1 MSTRK
6 LPYASVMAAGRAAIA
21 ATFLF
26 GLTSAASAQ
35 STALSRKAPEMDEI
49 LSIAQRDGK
58 VRVIVQFDSPMQA
71 SAITA
76 DPATLATVKASVAA
90 IQETVIAN
98 HFGGTTP
105 SSGPGLE
112 RGILRFDITPGFAVN
127 VTGAELEQLAADS
140 RVTSI
145 NYDRPMPP
153 TLIQSVPL
161 IGMANAYAAGA
172 TGQNFAVAVL
182 DTGTQSNHEFLNG
195 KVIAEACF
203 SNSSGGG
210 GGVSLCPSGASTQTG
225 AGAAQPI
232 GQCLNGAANL
242 CDHGTHVAGIAAG
255 LNTSPSAGE
264 PTNGVGRN
272 AAIFAIQVFTR
283 FNSAA
288 ACSPSPAPCIAA
300 FTSDQVAALNHVF
313 ANLNLPGGIRVASVN
328 MSLGGGP
335 NTSTP
340 CDGDAQAPAI
350 VNLRNAGVLTAIA
363 AGNDGSRTTI
373 SHPACISSALAI
385 GSTTKTDTVSSFSNM
400 ANLVHSLAPGGESGG
415 SCTFGA
421 NNPGILGPIAVSPP
435 ATTSYAC
442 FVGTSMATPH
452 TAGAIAAIRTV
463 CPTKTSDE
471 IANALRNTGVNVT
484 DNRVGGSIGKPR
496 IQVDAA
502 VQSLA
507 CNAPSPPPPPPV
519 AACTLASYLGDFN
532 GDGRSDLLFRRT
544 DGLISQYLMNGF
556 QFIAINLL
564 GTVGVDFTLVA
575 VADFNGDGNA
585 DMLFRRTSD
594 GMLSL
599 YLLAGSQLL
608 GAQLLGA
615 VGVDWD
621 LAGVADFNG
630 DGRADMLFRR
640 RGDGMLSLYLMNGFQ
655 MIGAQLLG
663 TVGNDFRVRGV
674 ADFNGDG
681 RADILFRRESDGMLS
696 LYLFDG
702 FTNIGAQ
709 LLGSTGVDFRLLGVG
724 DFNGDGRADMLF
736 RRPTDG
742 MLSLYLLDGFQLLG
756 AQLLGAIGVDFTL
769 LGLGDLNG
777 DGRTDM
783 LFRRSDGLLIG
794 YLMNGFQLVA
804 AQALGTIGLDWALC
818 YGQPPLSV
826 AQAGGE

>member
-1 MSTRK
+1 
-6 LPYASVMAAGRAAIA
+6 MAVGRIAIA
-21 ATFLF
+21 AAFLF
-26 GLTSAASAQ
+26 GVTSAATAQ
-35 STALSRKAPEMDEI
+35 SNALSQKASETDEI
-49 LSIAQRDGK
+49 LSIAQRDGS
-58 VRVIVQFDSPMQA
+58 VRVIVQFDSPMQSSEIKPDAA
-71 SAITA
+71 S
-76 DPATLATVKASVAA
+76 LAAVKSRVAA
-90 IQETVIAN
+90 VQDTIIAT
-98 HFGGTTP
+98 HFGAVAP
-105 SSGPGLE
+105 SSGAGFE

-127 VTGAELEQLAADS
+127 VTAAELEGLASDPL
-140 RVTSI
+140 VTVI
-145 NYDRPMPP
+145 NYDRVMAP

-161 IGMANAYAAGA
+161 IGMTNAYAAGA
-172 TGQNFAVAVL
+172 TGQNFAVAIL

-203 SNSSGGG
+203 SNSGGG
-210 GGVSLCPSGASTQTG
+210 GNAVSLCPGGGSTQTG

-232 GQCLNGAANL
+232 GQCLNGAVNM
-242 CDHGTHVAGIAAG
+242 CDHGTHVGGIAAG
-255 LNTSPSAGE
+255 LNTSQSAGE

-272 AAIFAIQVFTR
+272 AAIFAIQVFSR
-283 FNSAA
+283 FNSG
-288 ACSPSPAPCIAA
+288 CGSVPAPCILS

-313 ANLNLPGGIRVASVN
+313 ANVNLPGGIRVASVN

-335 NTSTP
+335 NTSVA

-350 VNLRNAGVLTAIA
+350 VNLRNAGVLTAIS
-363 AGNDGSRTTI
+363 AGNDSSRTLI

-400 ANLVHSLAPGGESGG
+400 ANLVHSLAPGGE
-415 SCTFGA
+415 FGA
-421 NNPGILGPIAVSPP
+421 CGANTPQILSSVAVSPP
-435 ATTSYAC
+435 ANTVYNC
-442 FVGTSMATPH
+442 KVGTSMAAPH
-452 TAGAIAAIRTV
+452 TAGAIAAIRTA
-463 CPTKTSDE
+463 CSTKTADE

-484 DNRVGGSIGKPR
+484 DNRSGGSITKPR
-496 IQVDAA
+496 IRVDQA
-502 VQSLA
+502 VQSLN
-507 CNAPSPPPPPPV
+507 CNAPAPPPG
-519 AACTLASYLGDFN
+519 ATCTLASYLGDFN

-585 DMLFRRTSD
+585 DLLFRRASD

-599 YLLAGSQLL
+599 YLLNGSQLL

-615 VGVDWD
+615 IGVDWD
-621 LAGVADFNG
+621 LAGVGDFNG

-640 RGDGMLSLYLMNGFQ
+640 RSDGMLSLYLMNGFQ
-655 MIGAQLLG
+655 MIAAQLLG

-681 RADILFRRESDGMLS
+681 RADILFRRESDGMVS

-709 LLGSTGVDFRLLGVG
+709 LLGAVGPDFRLLGVG

-742 MLSLYLLDGFQLLG
+742 MLSLYLLNGFQLLG
-756 AQLLGAIGVDFTL
+756 AQLLGAVGLDFTL
-769 LGLGDLNG
+769 LGIGDLNG
-777 DGRTDM
+777 DGRADM
-783 LFRRSDGLLIG
+783 LLRRSDGLLTA

-804 AQALGTIGLDWALC
+804 FQALGTIGLDWTLC